1 MNENIIFP
9 VAGGIFGTGVY
20 STMGG
25 MGIVGGF
32 GGIGIGITGMTAA
45 GTIIG
50 AAIYGGFKSIEK
62 EDPTASICIGLGALS
77 GVGIAST
84 IGGIG
89 VSFAGGAFGIGMT
102 SIATLGGIVGL
113 GLYGLA
119 TVFNSAANR
128 EPIGVIFNRSETTI
142 FEAEAYNQAMMELNP
157 VLGEIAWRQKFND
170 LEIDAEL
177 AELKSKI
184 NRDRLERENLN
195 FTWIFYCTI
204 SITNCNFLK
213 DTSIELTTKTSW
225 KLVRVLNGHTNI
237 INAVG
242 VNDRIIASAGK
253 DRTIRLWDL
262 ATEKSIYSLF
272 DTSEIQNIAINDR
285 LVVAGNFH
293 SRITSWNLNN
303 KSLTGVYF
311 HQNRG
316 RASNNRSHDGL
327 IYRLI
332 FSRDGRTIISSSAD
346 RTIKLW
352 NAATGNLQST
362 LKAHTDA
369 VTALAITS
377 DDRFLIS
384 GGADKH
390 IMIWDLANPQKT
402 PDIFRGHDNWI
413 TDMAITNND
422 RHLITA
428 SLDRTIKIWDL
439 VTKQLIKILT
449 VDNSIWSI
457 AISPDDKILATAA
470 LKESV
475 ILWNFTT
482 GERLKKL
489 NACSPVIFTKDGRY
503 LIAGNQKHQLQIWQ
517 QSIELSVDLWQG
529 EWWEI
534 LKVDRHASRN
544 AIKRAYYNLARKY
557 HPDLNKSDRAEE
569 IMQIINLAYRQSS
582 N

>member
-62 EDPTASICIGLGALS
+62 EDLTASICIGFGALS

-102 SIATLGGIVGL
+102 SIAALGGIVGL
-113 GLYGLA
+113 GIYGLA
-119 TVFNSAANR
+119 TMFNSAANR

-170 LEIDAEL
+170 LEIEAEL

-195 FTWIFYCTI
+195 FTWIFNCKF
-204 SITNCNFLK
+204 SITNCNFLE
-213 DTSIELTTKTSW
+213 DTSIELMTKTSW

-262 ATEKSIYSLF
+262 ATGKSIYSLF
-272 DTSEIQNIAINDR
+272 DPSEIQNIAINDR
-285 LVVAGNFH
+285 LVVAGNFN

-346 RTIKLW
+346 RTIKVW

-362 LKAHTDA
+362 LKAHTNP

-377 DDRFLIS
+377 NDRFLIS

-428 SLDRTIKIWDL
+428 SLDRTIKI
-439 VTKQLIKILT
+439 
-449 VDNSIWSI
+449 
-457 AISPDDKILATAA
+457 
-470 LKESV
+470 
-475 ILWNFTT
+475 
-482 GERLKKL
+482 
-489 NACSPVIFTKDGRY
+489 
-503 LIAGNQKHQLQIWQ
+503 
-517 QSIELSVDLWQG
+517 
-529 EWWEI
+529 
-534 LKVDRHASRN
+534 
-544 AIKRAYYNLARKY
+544 
-557 HPDLNKSDRAEE
+557 
-569 IMQIINLAYRQSS
+569 
-582 N
+582 